1 MITITENRKRN
12 ITLTVRLTEKEKR
25 KITEQAEKA
34 DMNLTDFI
42 VAATNNVLIFVPEDL
57 KPAVAEMNRMGN
69 NINQIA
75 RKINSGAVRSYNFDE
90 VLEKQNEIIVLL
102 QEIADANREICKK
115 LSSK

>member
-1 MITITENRKRN
+1 MIEKRRRN

-25 KITEQAEKA
+25 KITEQAQKA
-34 DMNLTDFI
+34 NMSLTDFI
-42 VAATNNVLIFVPEDL
+42 VSATNNVLIVAPEDL
-57 KPAVAEMNRMGN
+57 KPAVSEMKKMGN

-75 RKINSGAVRSYNFDE
+75 RKINSGVVRSYNFHE
-90 VLEKQNEIIVLL
+90 MIKKQDEIIVLL